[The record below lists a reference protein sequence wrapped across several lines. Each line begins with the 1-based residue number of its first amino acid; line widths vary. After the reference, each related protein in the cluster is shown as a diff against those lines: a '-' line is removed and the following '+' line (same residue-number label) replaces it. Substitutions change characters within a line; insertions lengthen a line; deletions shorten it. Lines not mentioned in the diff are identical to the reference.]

1 MKQIYISACAGKIF
15 YLCETD
21 LYFYEKYSYLHKK
34 DLYFYEKYLYLHEK
48 DLYFYEKIFYSYEK
62 AWDKACPAMAGGD

>member
-1 MKQIYISACAGKIF
+1 MKQIYISTYAGIYF
-15 YLCETD
+15 YLYETD
-21 LYFYEKYSYLHKK
+21 LYFYEKDS
-34 DLYFYEKYLYLHEK
+34 YLHEK